1 MGEVALPRA
10 GFRLAESAMGTS
22 PPLRNTSVCSVLL
35 LLRRAH
41 IAEHFEQGE
50 VVDHFQAAAD
60 DEGPAERGVAQEK
73 PGDGGTDGGGEAA
86 GTLAQVGV
94 RYSIRETTGRT

>member
-1 MGEVALPRA
+1 VAETILTIEDPVSTR
-10 GFRLAESAMGTS
+10 GYEG
-22 PPLRNTSVCSVLL
+22 PPLRSARASRPRAL

-41 IAEHFEQGE
+41 IAEHFEQSE
-50 VVDHFQAAAD
+50 VIDHFQAAAD